1 MELNKVPLN
10 TKISQNENATNITTT
25 ETKNNYNIETF
36 ESINSQPNDTQ
47 KIKNKFDILIQ
58 LIKKNN
64 STSGIIKQKFN
75 KWKNIAFPKY
85 EGVQKHSK
93 KILIK
98 KKFNIRRSIEN
109 RDLQE
114 KDKKKIKVIQRENPN
129 LNEGKEKRKKII
141 KFIEDRI
148 TSYIS
153 RKDILKKYYYIWK
166 SNAYDKEKIITNKIT
181 RKKIFKFKVE
191 KNNNNIVEKEKEKEE
206 KIKNIMKYKNKLRFY
221 FKLWKNI
228 SKNKEIEVNK
238 DEILINSNE
247 NENPTKK
254 IKIIKQLEEPKELQ
268 NKRKIKLNKLITSN
282 NTKKIL
288 RKYFKHWNIII
299 FNNYNINKS
308 PENQLNKNKTQIE
321 ENIYEIKEPNN
332 INKNNNNENEN
343 TNEYEKEEQIIVEI
357 ENPGKN
363 IAEQIDINKNSIEEP
378 IINNEE
384 STNSKNEQ
392 PSTQMNDN
400 IKQEDIKEIIIEQDN
415 IKEEL
420 KEKQEEK
427 EKKDNEI
434 IPKTEKPE
442 ISNDEFILYK
452 ICHDQLMNNGS
463 KKTIE
468 NENHNIKSNVIDNP
482 EVKNKL
488 VKIINNRNPLK
499 EYFNKWKKLSKSK
512 DKKDEDIMFEIN
524 KKTTIIINKQAIP
537 DKNIIEQKEQKDPNI
552 YNIKEEIKE
561 VQPEIINN
569 KDTNKKSKSKI
580 VEIIKKRIS
589 SYLTSKQLLRKYYD
603 RWLAKVPPGITKE
616 QIVNKRIK
624 KIVLS
629 FKKKNKH
636 TENDKET
643 IDKKKFIWFS

>member
-85 EGVQKHSK
+85 KNLQKHSK
-93 KILIK
+93 NILIK

-308 PENQLNKNKTQIE
+308 PENQLDKNKTQIE

-420 KEKQEEK
+420 KEKEEGK

-434 IPKTEKPE
+434 IPNTEKP
-442 ISNDEFILYK
+442 
-452 ICHDQLMNNGS
+452 
-463 KKTIE
+463 
-468 NENHNIKSNVIDNP
+468 
-482 EVKNKL
+482 
-488 VKIINNRNPLK
+488 
-499 EYFNKWKKLSKSK
+499 
-512 DKKDEDIMFEIN
+512 
-524 KKTTIIINKQAIP
+524 
-537 DKNIIEQKEQKDPNI
+537 
-552 YNIKEEIKE
+552 
-561 VQPEIINN
+561 
-569 KDTNKKSKSKI
+569 
-580 VEIIKKRIS
+580 
-589 SYLTSKQLLRKYYD
+589 
-603 RWLAKVPPGITKE
+603 
-616 QIVNKRIK
+616 
-624 KIVLS
+624 
-629 FKKKNKH
+629 
-636 TENDKET
+636 
-643 IDKKKFIWFS
+643 